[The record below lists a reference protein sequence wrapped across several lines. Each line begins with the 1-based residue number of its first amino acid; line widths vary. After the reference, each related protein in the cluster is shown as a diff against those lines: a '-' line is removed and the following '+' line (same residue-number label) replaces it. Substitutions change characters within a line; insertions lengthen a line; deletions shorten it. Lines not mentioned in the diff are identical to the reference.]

1 MTVFDKF
8 QLYFTVL
15 SAANFNC
22 HDHVAFFNNFSF
34 PNGLNVIHRIFKVK
48 DDIFQVT

>member
-1 MTVFDKF
+1 MTIVGKF

-22 HDHVAFFNNFSF
+22 HDHVAFFNNSSFS
-34 PNGLNVIHRIFKVK
+34 NCLNVIYRLFNVK
-48 DDIFQVT
+48 DDIFRVT